1 LWFVRGFVRRV
12 ASHVPFSGGVTRCH
26 PKLIQPS
33 MHHPTTHDD
42 ASTGCVVTPVHPRT
56 EAPEKA
62 GCWERDA
69 VFSLLPL
76 SPTSRPPPPG
86 CTPLIISHPLG
97 AGAMRYVDIASITP
111 TLSSTDPIEIATE
124 CVPALSSYFVSNIK

>member
-1 LWFVRGFVRRV
+1 MICPRVRASCRV
-12 ASHVPFSGGVTRCH
+12 TCSFSGGVTRCH

-33 MHHPTTHDD
+33 VHHPSTMTHDD

-62 GCWERDA
+62 GYRERDA
-69 VFSLLPL
+69 VFPL

-86 CTPLIISHPLG
+86 CTPLIISYPLG
-97 AGAMRYVDIASITP
+97 AGAMGYVDIASITP
-111 TLSSTDPIEIATE
+111 TLSSTDPTEIATE
-124 CVPALSSYFVSNIK
+124 CVPALSSYFVPNIKL